1 MTPDALDQVCSRCHC
16 EAEIYPQSGGIG
28 WCADCLGEQVESDLD
43 LLSLPRLLEVA

>member
-1 MTPDALDQVCSRCHC
+1 MAPDVSDSVCSRCCC
-16 EAEIYPQSGGIG
+16 EAEIYPKPGGVG